1 MWTRIHSHT
10 HTMIKPLFKILDEI
24 SKIKFNFAV
33 KWIRKMI
40 WIGQNGSDSVRFVA
54 HYILTSRDGMY
65 HQFVQNGTRAKY
77 TILTLYNL
85 CMWVQ
90 SSAFLNR
97 RVACENDGRCNGAKQ
112 FFHLCE
118 NGVCVLNIILLTRA
132 DTVHSF
138 CSQRKA
144 SLIQFAQANELPRFS
159 LFITNRTAINV
170 PLITMNMAL

>member
-1 MWTRIHSHT
+1 
-10 HTMIKPLFKILDEI
+10 MIKPLFKILDEI

-40 WIGQNGSDSVRFVA
+40 WIGQNGFDSVRFVA

-118 NGVCVLNIILLTRA
+118 NGVCVCVKHYFINTCRYGALFLFPKK
-132 DTVHSF
+132 SF
-138 CSQRKA
+138 
-144 SLIQFAQANELPRFS
+144 ANSICPGKRVTTIF
-159 LFITNRTAINV
+159 FIYYQSNCNKCTANYNEYG
-170 PLITMNMAL
+170 PLITI